1 MAEKTKCEE
10 VCVEGKENRG
20 KGEIKKT
27 KGEENVAE
35 KKTEEKKKKS
45 AVLVI
50 RVVRSKGMN
59 NLFFYFF

>member
-35 KKTEEKKKKS
+35 KKTEKKEEGVVL
-45 AVLVI
+45 VLVI
-50 RVVRSKGMN
+50 HVVWGKGMN
-59 NLFFYFF
+59 KFLFLK

>member
-1 MAEKTKCEE
+1 MWRSA
-10 VCVEGKENRG
+10 CVGGGGEENRG

-35 KKTEEKKKKS
+35 KKTEEKKKG

-50 RVVRSKGMN
+50 RVVWSKGMN
-59 NLFFYFF
+59 N

>member
-1 MAEKTKCEE
+1 M
-10 VCVEGKENRG
+10 CVEGKENRG

-35 KKTEEKKKKS
+35 KKTEEKKKKKS
-45 AVLVI
+45 AVLFI